1 MPDPK
6 DLKQFEAAL
15 MGHLNHGEMDKTLL
29 KKASSSI
36 VALKKEGL
44 VIDRVFVKGKPRPD
58 RVIVNGIIDP
68 EFWKKFGNLGG
79 HFKRF
84 EVFPFGIINPEGF
97 HFKGTM

>member
-6 DLKQFEAAL
+6 DLKQFETAL

-29 KKASSSI
+29 KKSSSAI

-58 RVIVNGIIDP
+58 RVIINGIVDP
-68 EFWKKFGNLGG
+68 EFLGKFKDLGG
-79 HFKRF
+79 NFRRF
-84 EVFPFGIINPEGF
+84 EVFPYGIINPEGF
-97 HFKGTM
+97 KFKGTI